1 MTTGDAA
8 QSAAR
13 PRLDPVPLVEIEAA
27 RRRLAGVALRTPL
40 VRLDA
45 DDAGGGAEVYLK
57 LECLQ
62 PVRSFK
68 LRGAYNAMA
77 KAGPAALADGVW
89 TVSSGNMAQAVA
101 WSARALGVPAT
112 VFVPDTIPAV
122 KRGNIVRYGGEV
134 VERPLAE
141 LSRFWATGEMKGA
154 ASRLVHPFAD
164 PNVMAGN
171 GTIGLEILEDLPDVD
186 AIVVPWGGG
195 GLTCGIASAIA
206 ALRPDVRVFAS
217 EIDAGAPLAAS
228 LAAGQPTEVPFTPNI
243 ADATSDSAVDPAMF
257 GLAQRLV
264 AGSVVVDR
272 EQTVSALRL
281 MLERN
286 RVVAEGAAA
295 TAVAAALTGKTGG
308 GKIACIVSGGNID
321 TSLLAAILRE
331 GAEV

>member
-8 QSAAR
+8 RAAPR
-13 PRLDPVPLVEIEAA
+13 PRLDPIPLVEIEAA

-45 DDAGGGAEVYLK
+45 DEAGVEVYLK

-68 LRGAYNAMA
+68 VRGAYNAMA
-77 KAGPAALADGVW
+77 KAGRAALAGGVW

-101 WSARALGVPAT
+101 WAARALGVPAT

-122 KRGNIVRYGGEV
+122 KRSNIVRYGGDV

-141 LSRFWATGEMKGA
+141 LSRFWATGEMAGA

-164 PNVMAGN
+164 PDVMAGN

-186 AIVVPWGGG
+186 AVVVPWGGG
-195 GLTCGIASAIA
+195 GLICGIASAIA
-206 ALRPDVRVFAS
+206 ALRPSVRVYAS

-228 LAAGQPTEVPFTPNI
+228 LAAGRPTDVPFAPNI
-243 ADATSDSAVDPAMF
+243 ADATSDSSVDPAMF
-257 GLAQRLV
+257 DLARRLID
-264 AGSVVVDR
+264 GSIVVDR

-281 MLERN
+281 VLERN
-286 RVVAEGAAA
+286 RAVAEGAAA
-295 TAVAAALTGKTGG
+295 TAVAAALTGEAGG
-308 GKIACIVSGGNID
+308 GRIACVVSGGNID
-321 TSLLAAILRE
+321 AALLAVILQE
-331 GAEV
+331 GTTA